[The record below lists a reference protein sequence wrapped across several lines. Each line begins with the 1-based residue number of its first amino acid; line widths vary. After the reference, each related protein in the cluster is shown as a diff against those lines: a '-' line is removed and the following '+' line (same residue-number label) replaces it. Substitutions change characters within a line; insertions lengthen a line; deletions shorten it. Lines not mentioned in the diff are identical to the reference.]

1 MSKKYFFWIIV
12 LILAVVYITK
22 NNTMPTYAPDRDYI
36 DIEDQLDLFR
46 G

>member
-1 MSKKYFFWIIV
+1 MSKKHFFWIIV